1 MGKASTVAKIETLS
15 CDAGWRGYYFVKL
28 TTSDGVVGWSEYDE
42 SFGPAGVTLTIGKFA
57 ERVIG
62 KSVFEHEKIF
72 ADLFATKRMAFSG
85 ATAMAAGAIEN
96 ALLDAKAKTLGVP
109 CYELLGGKIRDKI
122 RVYWSHCAMYR
133 VSRPQ
138 YYPPAITD
146 AAGLKAMGAEVKAKG
161 FTALKTNLIL
171 HNDTGLALS
180 SPGFGRP
187 FQPDLNV
194 ERKVLHDLRRT
205 LELMREGA
213 GPDIDVMIDLN
224 FNCRTEGYLKILRAI
239 ADLDMFW
246 IEIDMND
253 PNALA
258 HIRAQSPHPISGG
271 ETLFGVRQFLPF
283 FRAQALDVAIIDA
296 IWNGIWQAMKIA
308 ACAEAHEV
316 NIAPHNFYGHLAN
329 MMNAHFAA
337 AVPNLRIMEI
347 DIDRIAADADIF
359 PHPPK
364 IEDGYLILPDTP
376 GWGCDPN
383 EAAIRARPFQGDMH
397 R

>member
-1 MGKASTVAKIETLS
+1 MGKASTVAEIETLS

-28 TTSDGVVGWSEYDE
+28 TTSDGVTGWSEYDE
-42 SFGPAGVTLTIGKFA
+42 SFGPAGVTLTINKFA
-57 ERVIG
+57 ERVVG

-109 CYELLGGKIRDKI
+109 CYELLGGKIRDKV

-171 HNDTGLALS
+171 HDETGLALS

-194 ERKVLHDLRRT
+194 ERKVLRDLRRT

-213 GPDIDVMIDLN
+213 GPDIDIMIDLN

-283 FRAQALDVAIIDA
+283 LRAQSLDVAIIDA

-347 DIDRIAADADIF
+347 DIDRIDADAEIF
-359 PHPPK
+359 PYPPK
-364 IEDGYLILPDTP
+364 IENGYLILPDTP

-383 EAAIRARPFQGDMH
+383 EKAIRARPFQGDM
-397 R
+397 RR